1 MSGRRSKT
9 WCGNGYGLNQLPQPL
24 RPQFIRNNSEGRIS
38 QERRISEQD
47 VIDKPRRPDE
57 AGDRHQRA

>member
-1 MSGRRSKT
+1 
-9 WCGNGYGLNQLPQPL
+9 L